1 MRKRLLY
8 IDTPKI
14 LSNLINFAALS
25 VNGFETTH
33 ISNGYRAIE
42 KIDANTHNGIIFA
55 NLRIPSIKGAEDYS
69 LEHGLEVIKY
79 AAEKNHRPII
89 LLEESLEKY
98 LEKEAL
104 MRAKGIADKVISYRG
119 RGSTVNLILTLNE
132 LFRVL
137 PK

>member
-14 LSNLINFAALS
+14 LSNLINFVALS

-89 LLEESLEKY
+89 LLEEY

-104 MRAKGIADKVISYRG
+104 MRAKGIADRVIYGG
-119 RGSTVNLILTLNE
+119 RRRTLNLILALQE
-132 LFRVL
+132 FFL

>member
-1 MRKRLLY
+1 MKKRLLY
-8 IDTPKI
+8 IDTSKI
-14 LSNLINFAALS
+14 SSNLINFAALS

-55 NLRIPSIKGAEDYS
+55 NLRIPSIRSAEDYS
-69 LEHGLEVIKY
+69 LEHGLEVLKY

-89 LLEESLEKY
+89 LLGEY

-104 MRAKGIADKVISYRG
+104 MRAKGIADRVIYGGRG
-119 RGSTVNLILTLNE
+119 RTVNLILALNE
-132 LFRVL
+132 LFRIL

>member
-14 LSNLINFAALS
+14 LSDLINFAALS

-42 KIDANTHNGIIFA
+42 KIDANTYNGIIFA
-55 NLRIPSIKGAEDYS
+55 NLRIPSIKDAEDYS

-89 LLEESLEKY
+89 LLGEY

-104 MRAKGIADKVISYRG
+104 MRAKGIADRVIYGG
-119 RGSTVNLILTLNE
+119 RGSTANLIFTLQE
-132 LFRVL
+132 FFG
-137 PK
+137 K